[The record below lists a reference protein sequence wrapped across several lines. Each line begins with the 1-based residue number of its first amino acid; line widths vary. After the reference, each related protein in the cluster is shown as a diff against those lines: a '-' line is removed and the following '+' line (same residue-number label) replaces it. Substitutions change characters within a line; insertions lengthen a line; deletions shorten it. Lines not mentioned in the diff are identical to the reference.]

1 MEETKMIIKGI
12 IDPNELQ
19 SLRAA
24 ARRHGLSEGVPGEF
38 RVWEDESALWVEL
51 DVHESL
57 MVYLVR
63 SGFFEP
69 AGEKQDKTTA
79 NERKR

>member
-24 ARRHGLSEGVPGEF
+24 ARHHGLSEGVPGEF

-51 DVHESL
+51 DVHEGL
-57 MVYLVR
+57 MAYLER
-63 SGFFEP
+63 SGFFASP
-69 AGEKQDKTTA
+69 CEKQDKTTA
-79 NERKR
+79 IKIKR